1 MLVRGTMW
9 SDLLMRSGPL
19 ADEATA
25 PVGDY
30 IQQPDHVQGDPHPD
44 AEGIPALATG
54 CASIQARHRKCEN
67 REVDQVVAT
76 SANEMSVLNG
86 TSI

>member
-1 MLVRGTMW
+1 
-9 SDLLMRSGPL
+9 MRSGPL

-44 AEGIPALATG
+44 AEGLPALATQRAGG
-54 CASIQARHRKCEN
+54 CASIQARHRKSEN